1 VVFPLERIM
10 KSAPE
15 NSFFSTNQTL
25 NIQGRLFDLNTPLVM
40 AVLNVTPDSFYDGG
54 RYQTESAILNQ
65 VEKLLDEGATFIDV
79 GAYSSRPGASEI
91 SVEEES
97 KRALFALKTII
108 RNFPHALLSI
118 DTFRSEVA
126 YAAVKEGA
134 AIVNDIS
141 GGEQDP
147 KMFDTVAGLGVPYI
161 AMHMRGNPSTMNRLT
176 EYENLLTE
184 MVSYFQKKIYRMSQL
199 GIKDVIIDP
208 GFGFAKSIEQNYYV
222 LSHLDYFRWL
232 GKPMAVGLSRKS
244 MIWKTLSIKADSA
257 LNGTTSL
264 NTIALMKGAN
274 ILRVHDVKE
283 AVEAIKLVSALRH
296 SSKVVDH

>member
-1 VVFPLERIM
+1 M

-54 RYQTESAILNQ
+54 RYQTESAILNH
-65 VEKLLDEGATFIDV
+65 VEKLLAEGATFIDV
-79 GAYSSRPGASEI
+79 GAYSSRPGATDISE
-91 SVEEES
+91 EEES
-97 KRALFALKTII
+97 NRALFALRTII

-126 YAAVKEGA
+126 SAAVNEGA
-134 AIVNDIS
+134 CIVNDIS
-141 GGEQDP
+141 AGDLDP
-147 KMFDTVAGLGVPYI
+147 KMFDTVARLNVPYI

-176 EYENLLTE
+176 EYDNLLRD
-184 MVSYFQKKIYRMSQL
+184 MVSYFQEKINRLKQI
-199 GIKDVIIDP
+199 GVKDVIIDP
-208 GFGFAKSIEQNYYV
+208 GFGFAKTIEQNFY
-222 LSHLDYFRWL
+222 LLGHLDYFRLL
-232 GKPMAVGLSRKS
+232 GKPIAVGLSRKS
-244 MIWKTLSIKADSA
+244 MIWKTLSISADNA

-264 NTIALMKGAN
+264 NTMALIKGAN

-283 AVEAIKLVSALRH
+283 AMEVIKLVSTIRNNRNIVAH
-296 SSKVVDH
+296 

>member
-1 VVFPLERIM
+1 MVFPLNRIM

-25 NIQGRLFDLNTPLVM
+25 NIQGRLFDLTTPLVM

-79 GAYSSRPGASEI
+79 GAYSSRPGASDI

-126 YAAVKEGA
+126 YAAVNEGA
-134 AIVNDIS
+134 CDCQRHLRLVNRTLKCSTRLPALAFLIS
-141 GGEQDP
+141 RCICGEIHP
-147 KMFDTVAGLGVPYI
+147 
-161 AMHMRGNPSTMNRLT
+161 R
-176 EYENLLTE
+176 
-184 MVSYFQKKIYRMSQL
+184 
-199 GIKDVIIDP
+199 
-208 GFGFAKSIEQNYYV
+208 
-222 LSHLDYFRWL
+222 
-232 GKPMAVGLSRKS
+232 
-244 MIWKTLSIKADSA
+244 
-257 LNGTTSL
+257 
-264 NTIALMKGAN
+264 
-274 ILRVHDVKE
+274 
-283 AVEAIKLVSALRH
+283 
-296 SSKVVDH
+296 